1 MLLQPALWIRC
12 KQISTFKNEGC
23 KTDRQTLT
31 FYRGKSA
38 YVIYTQL
45 RKVRTDTNRK
55 IKHIKHFFY
64 LNYIYIKCNLHTWGS
79 MLGAMGWMTSW
90 TGSDVDVGGAFL
102 FWSPLPGGLG
112 MTAVAEAG
120 YRPWLSVSWYSAACL
135 ASASF
140 FPTTNLGNGRSLTV
154 EIESNGFSL
163 KWFPAIEL
171 KFTDEI
177 IRSHSGQIW

>member
-1 MLLQPALWIRC
+1 MPTG
-12 KQISTFKNEGC
+12 KSSTENIFFKN
-23 KTDRQTLT
+23 
-31 FYRGKSA
+31 
-38 YVIYTQL
+38 
-45 RKVRTDTNRK
+45 
-55 IKHIKHFFY
+55 

-140 FPTTNLGNGRSLTV
+140 FPTTNLGSGRSLTV
-154 EIESNGFSL
+154 EIESNGLSKMIYQNRL
-163 KWFPAIEL
+163 N
-171 KFTDEI
+171 FTDEI
-177 IRSHSGQIW
+177 IRSHSGQIWSMSWDNFDGKLHLFRCSPCLSYSLIHAAYFCFSSFPS